1 MTHGF
6 SLAAVS
12 LALTATLLL
21 MVNGCHAQPESAMKR
36 YDLDRGGHS
45 VRLPK
50 PLREISG
57 LTTAPDGR
65 VFAHNDERGVVY
77 RIDPMTGSILS
88 WFHLGRTVV
97 TEDFEGI
104 AATKSR
110 MYMVTSGGEIYEFR
124 RAGEGQRVEYRIHRT
139 PLDRDNDVEGLC
151 YDARSNSLLL
161 ACKGDAGKGF
171 KDSRAVYSFSL
182 KDRKLRAKPRFVLDE
197 GRLNDEARGKHFRPS
212 GIERHPFTGTFFL
225 LAAEG
230 ESLAEISP
238 DGSIIAQHKLPK
250 DRHPQAEG
258 ITFLP
263 NGDMLISDEGKKSGT
278 LTIYSYQK

>member
-1 MTHGF
+1 MAHGSCSASVF
-6 SLAAVS
+6 PVLILAFL
-12 LALTATLLL
+12 LAGG
-21 MVNGCHAQPESAMKR
+21 GCHAQPESAMKR
-36 YDLDRGGHS
+36 YDLDKSGHR
-45 VRLPK
+45 VRLPD

-57 LTTAPDGR
+57 LAAASDGR
-65 VFAHNDERGVVY
+65 VFAHNDEQGVVY

-110 MYMVTSGGEIYEFR
+110 MFMVTSGGEIYEFR
-124 RAGEGQRVEYRIHRT
+124 QAGEGQRVEYRVHST

-151 YDARSNSLLL
+151 YDSRTNTLLL
-161 ACKGDAGKGF
+161 ACKGDPGKGY
-171 KDSRAVYSFSL
+171 KDSRAVYAFSL
-182 KDRKLRAKPRFVLDE
+182 KNMKLAAKPRFVLDE
-197 GRLNDEARGKHFRPS
+197 KRLNDEARGKHFRPS
-212 GIERHPFTGTFFL
+212 GIERHPFTGTFFI

-238 DGSIIAQHKLPK
+238 EGRIIAQHKLPK

-263 NGDMLISDEGKKSGT
+263 NGDMVISDEGKKSGT
-278 LTIYSYQK
+278 LTVYPYRK